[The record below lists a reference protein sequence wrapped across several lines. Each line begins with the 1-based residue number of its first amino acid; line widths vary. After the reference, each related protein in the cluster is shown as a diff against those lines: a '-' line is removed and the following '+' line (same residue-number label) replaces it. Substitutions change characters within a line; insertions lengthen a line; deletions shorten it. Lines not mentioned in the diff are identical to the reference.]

1 MVKLAKAL
9 RARGESNNEAALGIV
24 REIIEDVKLRGDDAV
39 IDYTNRFDNAALTR
53 ETLEVSQAE
62 MDEAYKSVDERL
74 LGIIRR
80 AAKNIRNFHRK
91 QLKKTW
97 LDSENGRMTGQL
109 IRAVE
114 RAGVY
119 VPGGRAAY
127 PSTVLMNIIPARV
140 AGVEEIIMVTPA
152 VNGRVEPV
160 TLVAAREAGA
170 DRIFKIGGAQAVAAL
185 CFGTELIPKVDKIT
199 GPGNVYVALAKREVY
214 GMVGID
220 MVAGPTEV
228 LVVADENAKPMY
240 VAADMLSQAE
250 HDPMAAAILVT
261 PSLNLARDVRLE
273 LSAQLKVL
281 PRKNIAREAID
292 KQSAIVV
299 TDTLDAAIKFANMI
313 APEHLELMVEDP
325 LMLMEKVKNAG
336 AIFLGENSPEPL
348 GDYYAGPNHVLP
360 TGGAARFAS
369 ALSTEDFI
377 KRISV
382 INYSRDALL
391 GVMDDIAEFAE
402 AEGLGAHACSI
413 RIRARN

>member
-250 HDPMAAAILVT
+250 HDHGCGDTRT
-261 PSLNLARDVRLE
+261 P
-273 LSAQLKVL
+273 
-281 PRKNIAREAID
+281 
-292 KQSAIVV
+292 
-299 TDTLDAAIKFANMI
+299 
-313 APEHLELMVEDP
+313 
-325 LMLMEKVKNAG
+325 
-336 AIFLGENSPEPL
+336 
-348 GDYYAGPNHVLP
+348 Y
-360 TGGAARFAS
+360 
-369 ALSTEDFI
+369 
-377 KRISV
+377 
-382 INYSRDALL
+382 
-391 GVMDDIAEFAE
+391 
-402 AEGLGAHACSI
+402 
-413 RIRARN
+413 